1 MGCANVYEIF
11 EQSGLIHG
19 DFRQSELY
27 QSSLK
32 MGLISNPNAAAAPAF
47 SIPEGAEVRESVY
60 RLSGLWCNSCGWL
73 IEHALCAEP
82 GIVSADVSFTS
93 DLLRVRYYPQYV
105 ITGRI
110 AERVASLGYR
120 AEPST
125 GDTAD
130 RKSTRLNSSHSQQSR
145 MPSSA

>member
-1 MGCANVYEIF
+1 MPATAIDVTCDLCGLPTAAAITREAHTFCCMGCANVYEIF

-105 ITGRI
+105 ITGQI
-110 AERVASLGYR
+110 GR
-120 AEPST
+120 A
-125 GDTAD
+125 
-130 RKSTRLNSSHSQQSR
+130 HV
-145 MPSSA
+145 